1 MGLTLSNA
9 FFTTCTLAVRT
20 APSFCTYAVI
30 AGEVL
35 LLYGLGLFWRSVD
48 MCAVTLPLR
57 TMLRTDLR
65 IAVSEKDL

>member
-9 FFTTCTLAVRT
+9 FFNTCTLAVRT
-20 APSFCTYAVI
+20 ASSFCMQAVI
-30 AGEVL
+30 AGEV

-48 MCAVTLPLR
+48 MCAMTLPLR